1 LQRPGGLADEG
12 KGTLVFST
20 QRDHVD
26 NYAGRI
32 VDLTAGSFLHCV
44 RTRLPS
50 SAKASSSER
59 LGAQHPAVKWL
70 DVGVAIHHARLP
82 NRSSAKWKRVLSE
95 GVLKVTIASPTLAQG
110 LNSML
115 PFFLFR
121 TCAEPVCRFLAKSS
135 RTLQGVPGGLLS
147 ISKGCSFASC
157 ISLCTGDGW
166 RGVNL

>member
-1 LQRPGGLADEG
+1 MLGGSSISP
-12 KGTLVFST
+12 LVPSFI
-20 QRDHVD
+20 
-26 NYAGRI
+26 AFGR
-32 VDLTAGSFLHCV
+32 GCH
-44 RTRLPS
+44 R
-50 SAKASSSER
+50 AKASSSER

-95 GVLKVTIASPTLAQG
+95 GVLKVTIASPTPAQG